1 MEHIPSG
8 LDTGVTTLSEQFAI
22 IVERLESS
30 SSAAKGN
37 SAAPLAKIRA
47 ERANTNELY
56 AGAVERLAR
65 LGIPQHIVTAA
76 MERSKSTGA
85 TFVHELCTSGHLD
98 LRAYYSLLAADLGI
112 PFESSIDHQRLLP
125 NLTAPLASPGRTAL
139 LCCRGKNANLVLYM
153 APDIRSEN
161 QLAGLFAKTPS
172 MRANFRIC
180 VPGTIR
186 DAIEAS
192 LEQTQVE
199 SAINKLH
206 QRWPHLSAK
215 DTLVPWQA
223 FTLGV
228 FVSLFPIFLW
238 VAMWP
243 TLLVLH
249 LIALVLFGIGI
260 AIRFAAWRA
269 MQSTARQLPETK
281 NCKIF
286 PVYSVMIALHNEA
299 AVVPQLVRSMSRL
312 DWPASRL
319 EVLYVCEADDKETIT
334 ALGRMRL
341 PAPHRV
347 ICVPPSLPRTKPKAL
362 NYALGTCTGEFV
374 VIYDAEDRPHPHQL
388 KEACLRFQSEPEVLA
403 CLQAPLDIANPDQ
416 SWLSKMFAFEYA
428 AHFHGLLPYLNR
440 IGAPLPLG
448 GTSNHFRR
456 SALIDVLGWDPFNVT
471 EDADLGIRLYRS
483 GYRCGTIFSPTLEDA
498 PTDFNQW
505 LPQRTRW
512 IKGWM
517 QTFLVH
523 NRSFRDLDININK
536 INSIIFEILMVC
548 FILSPLLYSIS
559 IIQLIYFIS
568 TFNIVDITSS
578 ILVCIDVSI
587 MALGH
592 LFYSLL
598 AASCWKRV
606 SNKPVIAI
614 VAYLPMYWL
623 LASMAAWRAVWKLL
637 TAPHQWEKTTHHA
650 AYRQNQS
657 PEKSHAL

>member
-8 LDTGVTTLSEQFAI
+8 QEIGMSPLSEQFGM
-22 IVERLESS
+22 IVEGLECSS
-30 SSAAKGN
+30 GAAKGN
-37 SAAPLAKIRA
+37 IAAPLARIRG
-47 ERANTNELY
+47 ERANTRGLH
-56 AGAVERLAR
+56 AGAVDRLER
-65 LGIPQHIVTAA
+65 LGIPQHIVIAA

-85 TFVHELCTSGHLD
+85 TFVHELWTSGHLD
-98 LRAYYSLLAADLGI
+98 LRAYYCLLAADLGI
-112 PFESSIDHQRLLP
+112 PFETSINQKRLLP
-125 NLTAPLASPGRTAL
+125 NLTAPYARPGGTAL
-139 LCCRGKNANLVLYM
+139 LCCRGENANLVVYM
-153 APDIRSEN
+153 APDIRSES
-161 QLAGLFAKTPS
+161 QLAGLLAKTPS

-180 VPGTIR
+180 EPRTAHN
-186 DAIEAS
+186 AIEAS
-192 LEQTQVE
+192 LEQKGVE

-215 DTLVPWQA
+215 ETLVPWQA
-223 FTLGV
+223 FALGA
-228 FVSLFPIFLW
+228 FVSLFPICLW
-238 VAMWP
+238 VAIWP
-243 TLLVLH
+243 TLLVIH
-249 LIALVLFGIGI
+249 LFAIALFGIGI

-269 MQSTARQLPETK
+269 MQKTIRQIPEIK
-281 NCKIF
+281 NCRNF

-319 EVLYVCEADDKETIT
+319 EVLYVCEADDTETIT
-334 ALGRMRL
+334 ALGRIRL

-362 NYALGTCTGEFV
+362 NYALGGCTGEFV

-388 KEACLRFQSEPEVLA
+388 KEACLRFQSEPEDLA

-456 SALIDVLGWDPFNVT
+456 AALDDVLGWDPYNVT

-483 GYRCGTIFSPTLEDA
+483 GYRCGTLVCPTLEDA
-498 PTDFNQW
+498 PTDFKQW

-523 NRSFRDLDININK
+523 NRSFHDLDRSIGKFNC
-536 INSIIFEILMVC
+536 IIFEILMIC
-548 FILSPLLYSIS
+548 FILSPLLYAVSILE
-559 IIQLIYFIS
+559 LIYFIS
-568 TFNIVDITSS
+568 TFSIENTISS
-578 ILVCIDVSI
+578 ALVCIDISI

-592 LFYSLL
+592 VFYSLL
-598 AASCWKRV
+598 AMSCWKRV
-606 SNKPVIAI
+606 SNKSAITI
-614 VAYLPMYWL
+614 VAYLPLYWL
-623 LASMAAWRAVWKLL
+623 LASVAAWRAVWKLL
-637 TAPHQWEKTTHHA
+637 TAPHQWEKTAHHV
-650 AYRQNQS
+650 AYRQKRG
-657 PEKSHAL
+657 PEEPHPL